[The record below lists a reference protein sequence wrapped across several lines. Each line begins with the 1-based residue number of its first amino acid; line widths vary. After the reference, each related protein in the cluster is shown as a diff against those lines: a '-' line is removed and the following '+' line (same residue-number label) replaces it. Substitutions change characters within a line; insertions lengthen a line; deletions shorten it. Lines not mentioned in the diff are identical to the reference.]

1 MKIKNLNQDEKR
13 KQVYSTY
20 ELVNI
25 NNTRGY
31 YNFFEDNNTEV
42 CCLFKIGVGAEVGT
56 RIDALKNKW
65 KYNIKEVIFAVEC
78 ENSQQAKQL
87 EDNIKKSVSLLKRKQ
102 VVDEIIMNEED
113 EVIGN
118 IQINDWTRNAY
129 TEWFT
134 LNNEKELNEIIKTM
148 KLASRNNE
156 LKKWRNFK
164 IDSSWTSKKKK
175 N

>member
-1 MKIKNLNQDEKR
+1 M
-13 KQVYSTY
+13 
-20 ELVNI
+20 
-25 NNTRGY
+25 G
-31 YNFFEDNNTEV
+31 
-42 CCLFKIGVGAEVGT
+42 CLFKIGVGADVGV

-65 KYNIKEVIFAVEC
+65 RYNIKTVIFAIEC

-102 VVDEIIMNEED
+102 VINETIMNEEN

-118 IQINDWTRNAY
+118 IQIDDWTRNAY

-148 KLASRNNE
+148 KLASKIE
-156 LKKWRNFK
+156 LKEWENFK
-164 IDSSWTSKKKK
+164 INSSWTFKKKK
-175 N
+175 S

>member
-13 KQVYSTY
+13 IQVYLTC
-20 ELVNI
+20 ELVNF
-25 NNTRGY
+25 NNTLGY
-31 YNFFEDNNTEV
+31 YNLFEDNNIEV
-42 CCLFKIGVGAEVGT
+42 CCLFKIGVGADVGV

-65 KYNIKEVIFAVEC
+65 RYNIKTVIFAVEC

-102 VVDEIIMNEED
+102 VINETIMNEEN

-118 IQINDWTRNAY
+118 IQIDDWTRNAY

-148 KLASRNNE
+148 KLASKIE
-156 LKKWRNFK
+156 LKEWENFK
-164 IDSSWTSKKKK
+164 IDSSWTFKKKK
-175 N
+175 S